1 MRRTGIVITAV
12 LSAILMFPL
21 SSGGQQGCIPV
32 YARNAGDV
40 AYSPGERLSFSIHY
54 TWGILD
60 ADMGVAEISLD
71 TVTVN
76 GTPAFHC
83 RVTGSSVRIYDYF
96 FKVREDFN
104 SWFAC
109 DGLSPIRFTR
119 DTHEGRYFAWN
130 EYNYRWDAEKPYA
143 DAVVR
148 TSKMKEKHL
157 QLPLK
162 TCTADLPALFF
173 YARNI
178 DMSRVTANVKHP
190 MSFVID
196 DELFDVYF
204 IYKGKCIRNVKGL
217 GSVRCLE
224 FAAKLLE
231 GEVFKGDKD
240 LTIYISDDPNRLPVS
255 FGAPILVGH
264 LEGRLTGYSGLKY
277 EFSSLEQVQANG

>member
-1 MRRTGIVITAV
+1 MKRTGIVILTI
-12 LSAILMFPL
+12 LSALLMFPL

-32 YARNAGDV
+32 YARTAEDV
-40 AYSPGERLSFSIHY
+40 AYKSGERLSYSIHY

-60 ADMGVAEISLD
+60 ADMGVAEITLD
-71 TVTVN
+71 TVNV
-76 GTPAFHC
+76 GGVPAFHC

-96 FKVREDFN
+96 FRVREDFN

-109 DGLSPIRFTR
+109 DGLAPIRFTR
-119 DTHEGRYFAWN
+119 DTHEGKYFAWN

-148 TSKMKEKHL
+148 TSKMEEKHL

-178 DMSRVTANVKHP
+178 DMSRVIANVKNP

-204 IYKGKCIRNVKGL
+204 IYKGKCTRNVKGL
-217 GSVRCLE
+217 GEVKCLE

-240 LTIYISDDPNRLPVS
+240 LTIYISDDLNRLPVS
-255 FGAPILVGH
+255 FGAPILMGH

-277 EFSSLEQVQANG
+277 EFSSLIQG

>member
-1 MRRTGIVITAV
+1 MKRTGIVILTI
-12 LSAILMFPL
+12 LSALLMFPL

-32 YARNAGDV
+32 YARTAEDV
-40 AYSPGERLSFSIHY
+40 AYKSGERLSFSIHY

-60 ADMGVAEISLD
+60 ADMGVAEITLD
-71 TVTVN
+71 TVTVD
-76 GTPAFHC
+76 GVPAFHC

-96 FKVREDFN
+96 FRVREDFN

-109 DGLSPIRFTR
+109 DGLAPIRFTR
-119 DTHEGRYFAWN
+119 DTHEGKYFAWN

-148 TSKMKEKHL
+148 TSKMGERHL

-178 DMSRVTANVKHP
+178 DMSKVCANVKNP

-204 IYKGKCIRNVKGL
+204 IYRGKCTRDVKGL
-217 GSVRCLE
+217 GKVRCLE

-240 LTIYISDDPNRLPVS
+240 LTIYISDDLNRLPVS
-255 FGAPILVGH
+255 FGAPILMGH

-277 EFSSLEQVQANG
+277 EFSSLIQG